1 MIDIMTQGACAP
13 HRQKGFLLIAAV
25 ILIAVLAAFFTVSFT
40 FFFVSNTGSGLNHMQ
55 SAQALYV
62 AESGLE
68 RAVSDFRA
76 SGTSCA
82 ALSYTNV
89 SFPPGSFTA
98 AGTIFNP

>member
-55 SAQALYV
+55 SAQALYISQ
-62 AESGLE
+62 SGLE
-68 RAVSDFRA
+68 RALFEVKR
-76 SGTSCA
+76 GTVCTNA
-82 ALSYTNV
+82 ALSPFSANFGQGNYILT
-89 SFPPGSFTA
+89 
-98 AGTIFNP
+98 GTTS